1 MIMGSFYNQFV
12 VKKTYRVQ
20 TDKQTLGEIE
30 LGENLR
36 LADRIYLAGQVWKI
50 EAINHKSRKIK
61 VSLSDK
67 ANAWSFAGAGGFEIS
82 GEIRAK
88 MEEILLNPLTI
99 DLDAPSKKIINDFG
113 KELKNES
120 YHFVDLD
127 GKTGLRTFRST
138 KINKTLALILNIKSK
153 SLDYYVEDKSSTL
166 IGPSIKRKVEELR
179 ENPLEDEE
187 IKSFLIDNSRLI
199 DGYISLNKFM
209 ILVPNE
215 LKVSYIIENVLDIE
229 GAKEY
234 LQKL

>member
-1 MIMGSFYNQFV
+1 M
-12 VKKTYRVQ
+12 
-20 TDKQTLGEIE
+20 
-30 LGENLR
+30 
-36 LADRIYLAGQVWKI
+36 
-50 EAINHKSRKIK
+50 
-61 VSLSDK
+61 SLSDK
-67 ANAWSFAGAGGFEIS
+67 ANARSFAGAGGFEIS

-99 DLDAPSKKIINDFG
+99 DLDAPSKKIINDLG